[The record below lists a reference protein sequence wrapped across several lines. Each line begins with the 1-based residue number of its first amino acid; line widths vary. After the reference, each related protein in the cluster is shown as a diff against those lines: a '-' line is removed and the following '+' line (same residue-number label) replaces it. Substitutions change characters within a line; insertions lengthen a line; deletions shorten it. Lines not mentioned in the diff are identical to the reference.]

1 MGRKKNNDKRL
12 KNLIS
17 LYVSDLL
24 YDKIKGDVSSTNN
37 RHNSMNSLINEILEK
52 HYNLYGKTKNEKKHT
67 NPEILNTGSYFSWYK
82 GAEEDDETMQNDHIP
97 LFLVM
102 IDRMVEK
109 DLSQKTVFDFGC
121 NQGLFLRMLYRIRSF
136 EKGYGVDLLEE
147 SIRIANNK
155 KSHLPIEYYVTDDLS
170 KLKDNIDIAFSHE
183 VVYLLPDLDK
193 HSQDIHRLLK
203 DGGSYYA
210 VLGRHTDNPLWESW
224 KTQIENKIQ
233 HKVQNYSLDDV
244 YDAFERN
251 GFEAYAQKFMLNDF
265 VKIKKNKHYFNKV
278 SDGLDF
284 YWDYKTLFRFVK
296 K

>member
-1 MGRKKNNDKRL
+1 MAKKKSNDKRL

-24 YDKIKGDVSSTNN
+24 YDKIKNDVSSADN
-37 RHNSMNSLINEILEK
+37 RHHSMNSLINEILEK
-52 HYNLYGKTKNEKKHT
+52 HYNLYGKTNSDNRST

-82 GAEEDDETMQNDHIP
+82 GAEEDDETMQQDHIP

-109 DLSQKTVFDFGC
+109 DLSEKTVFDFGC
-121 NQGLFLRMLYRIRSF
+121 NQGLFLRMLYRIREF
-136 EKGYGVDLLEE
+136 KKGYGVDLIDE
-147 SIRIANNK
+147 SIRIANSRKN
-155 KSHLPIEYYVTDDLS
+155 SLPVEYYVTDDLS
-170 KLKDNIDIAFSHE
+170 KFSNTIDIAFSHE

-193 HSQDIHRLLK
+193 HSRDIHQLLK
-203 DGGSYYA
+203 DGGSYYV

-224 KTQIENKIQ
+224 KAQIEKESKQKIQ
-233 HKVQNYSLDDV
+233 DYSLDDV
-244 YDAFERN
+244 YNAFERN

-265 VKIKKNKHYFNKV
+265 IKIKKNKHYFEKV
-278 SDGLDF
+278 SDGLNF